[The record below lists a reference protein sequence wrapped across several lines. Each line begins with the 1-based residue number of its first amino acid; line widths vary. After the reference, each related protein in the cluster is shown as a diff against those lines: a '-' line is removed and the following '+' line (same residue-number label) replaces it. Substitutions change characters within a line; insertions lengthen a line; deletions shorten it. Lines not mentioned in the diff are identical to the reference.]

1 MRRVRESV
9 GRLIELLDEVGD
21 DICSKEKEI
30 TSIMQDLLSV
40 PGLDEVTTNPTWTE
54 AGSAPASTGW
64 LYYDCDVRV
73 VRGRMAAGFAQT
85 PHNHGSWNIF
95 GIYRGA
101 VHYRSYRRLDD
112 RSRPHVADLEVAEDR
127 VMVDGDVTLL
137 PAPPDDI
144 HAVSALAPVTT
155 SLLVARGP
163 FDAVR
168 EQYLPDLRAY
178 YRVPAQEAAR

>member
-1 MRRVRESV
+1 MRQVRDSV
-9 GRLIELLDEVGD
+9 LRIIELLDEVGD
-21 DICSKEKEI
+21 DICSREKEI
-30 TSIMQDLLSV
+30 TGVMQDLLAI
-40 PGLDEVTTNPTWTE
+40 PGLDEVAANPTWTE
-54 AGSAPASTGW
+54 AGSGRPTTGW

-73 VRGRMAAGFAQT
+73 VRGRMPAGFSQT
-85 PHNHGSWNIF
+85 PHNHGSWTIF

-144 HAVSALAPVTT
+144 HAVTALAPVTT

-163 FDAVR
+163 FDPVR
-168 EQYLPDLRAY
+168 EQYLPDLHAY
-178 YRVPAQEAAR
+178 YGVAAEEAAR

>member
-1 MRRVRESV
+1 MRQVRESV

-21 DICSKEKEI
+21 DICSREKEI
-30 TSIMQDLLSV
+30 TAVMQDLLSV
-40 PGLDEVTTNPTWTE
+40 PGLDEVTANPTWTE
-54 AGSAPASTGW
+54 AGSASASTGW

-73 VRGRMAAGFAQT
+73 VRGRMPAGFAQT

>member
-1 MRRVRESV
+1 MRQVRASV
-9 GRLIELLDEVGD
+9 GRLIELLDEAGE
-21 DICSKEKEI
+21 DICSREKEI
-30 TSIMQDLLSV
+30 TAVMQDLLAV
-40 PGLDEVTTNPTWTE
+40 PGLEEVTANPTWTD
-54 AGSAPASTGW
+54 AGSGRTTTGW

-73 VRGRMAAGFAQT
+73 VRGRMPAGFSQT
-85 PHNHGSWNIF
+85 PHNHGGWNIF

-144 HAVSALAPVTT
+144 HAVTALAAVTT

-168 EQYLPDLRAY
+168 EQYLPDCRAY
-178 YRVPAQEAAR
+178 YEVPAEEAAR

>member
-1 MRRVRESV
+1 MRQVRESV
-9 GRLIELLDEVGD
+9 LRLIELLDEVGD
-21 DICSKEKEI
+21 DIGKREMEI
-30 TSIMQDLLSV
+30 TSVMQDLLAV
-40 PGLDEVTTNPTWTE
+40 PGLDEINANPTWTE
-54 AGSAPASTGW
+54 AGSGRTSAGW

-73 VRGRMAAGFAQT
+73 VRGRMPAGFAQT

-95 GIYRGA
+95 GVYRGA

-112 RSRPHVADLEVAEDR
+112 RSRRYFADLEVAEDR
-127 VMVDGDVTLL
+127 VMADGDVTLL

-144 HAVSALAPVTT
+144 HSVTALAPITT

-168 EQYLPDLRAY
+168 EQYLPEHHAY
-178 YRVPAQEAAR
+178 FGVPAEEAAR

>member
-1 MRRVRESV
+1 MRKVRESV
-9 GRLIELLDEVGD
+9 SRLIEVLDEVGN
-21 DICSKEKEI
+21 DICSREKEI
-30 TSIMQDLLSV
+30 TAVMQDLLAI
-40 PGLDEVTTNPTWTE
+40 PGLDEVTANPTRTE
-54 AGSAPASTGW
+54 AGSGPFTTGW

-73 VRGRMAAGFAQT
+73 VRGRMPVGFAQT

-112 RSRPHVADLEVAEDR
+112 RSRPYVADLEVAEDR
-127 VMVDGDVTLL
+127 VMADGDITLL

-144 HAVSALAPVTT
+144 HAVTALAPVTT

-163 FDAVR
+163 FDPVR
-168 EQYLPDLRAY
+168 EQYLPDCHAY
-178 YRVPAQEAAR
+178 YEVPAEEAAG

>member
-1 MRRVRESV
+1 MRQVRESV
-9 GRLIELLDEVGD
+9 WRLVALLDEVGD

-30 TSIMQDLLSV
+30 TAVMQDLLAA
-40 PGLDEVTTNPTWTE
+40 PGLDQVTANPSWTE
-54 AGSAPASTGW
+54 DGGGRATTGW

-73 VRGRMAAGFAQT
+73 VRGRMPAGFSQT

-95 GIYRGA
+95 GVYRGA

-112 RSRPHVADLEVAEDR
+112 RSRPHVAHLEVAEDL
-127 VMVDGDVTLL
+127 VMADGDVTLL

-144 HAVSALAPVTT
+144 HAVTALAPVTT

-163 FDAVR
+163 FDRVR
-168 EQYLPDLRAY
+168 EQYLPDAHAY
-178 YRVPAQEAAR
+178 YEVPAEEAAR